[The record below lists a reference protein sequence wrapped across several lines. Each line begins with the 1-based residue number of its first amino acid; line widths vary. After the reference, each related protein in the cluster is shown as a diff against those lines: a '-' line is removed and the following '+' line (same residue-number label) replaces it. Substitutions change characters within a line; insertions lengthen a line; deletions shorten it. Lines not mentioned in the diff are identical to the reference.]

1 MIVAVS
7 FLGNALVDGLCST
20 FGVFLP
26 YFLASFPGTSVGKTA
41 LAGSLMPCLFM
52 TAGTPAFRLCQASAS
67 KQSQRCDNTSNI
79 GLRKSDENK

>member
-1 MIVAVS
+1 MPLPPDGGYGWVIVAVS

-26 YFLASFPGTSVGKTA
+26 YFLVSFPGASVGKTA

-52 TAGTPAFRLCQASAS
+52 TAGRLAWQP
-67 KQSQRCDNTSNI
+67 I
-79 GLRKSDENK
+79 